1 MKKMILLLLL
11 IIFPFNVFAYSNKII
26 VSGESIGIEVHSN
39 GVYITDFYKVNNEY
53 IAKNQ
58 GFKIGDIIKEIN
70 NNKIYSIDD
79 LNKTITKIDNYN
91 IKIERNSQE
100 ITIPLKVEKEEN
112 IIKTGLYV
120 KDQVNGIGTL
130 SYIDPET
137 KVFASL
143 GHEILESTTLNKF
156 KINEGTIYKAN
167 VNNINKS
174 KNYNIGEIHAS
185 FTNKELG
192 TINKNEV
199 NGIYGKYTEEINDN
213 DLIEI
218 NSPDNIEVSNAK
230 IRLTLEDNSI
240 HDYDINIISINRNDP
255 VKNIY
260 FEITDKNLLNKT
272 GGIVQGMSGAPI
284 IQNDKVIGIVNYV
297 KVEDEKK
304 GYGIFIETILEEGD
318 KLLKKDK

>member
-1 MKKMILLLLL
+1 MKLVK
-11 IIFPFNVFAYSNKII
+11 
-26 VSGESIGIEVHSN
+26 
-39 GVYITDFYKVNNEY
+39 DNN
-53 IAKNQ
+53 
-58 GFKIGDIIKEIN
+58 DI
-70 NNKIYSIDD
+70 Y
-79 LNKTITKIDNYN
+79 
-91 IKIERNSQE
+91 
-100 ITIPLKVEKEEN
+100 
-112 IIKTGLYV
+112 KTGLYV

-297 KVEDEKK
+297 TVEDVKK
-304 GYGIFIETILEEGD
+304 GYGIFIETMLEEGD

>member
-192 TINKNEV
+192 TSNKNEV
-199 NGIYGKYTEEINDN
+199 NGI
-213 DLIEI
+213 
-218 NSPDNIEVSNAK
+218 
-230 IRLTLEDNSI
+230 
-240 HDYDINIISINRNDP
+240 
-255 VKNIY
+255 
-260 FEITDKNLLNKT
+260 
-272 GGIVQGMSGAPI
+272 
-284 IQNDKVIGIVNYV
+284 
-297 KVEDEKK
+297 
-304 GYGIFIETILEEGD
+304 
-318 KLLKKDK
+318 